1 MIGQGGQL
9 IARQL
14 KREGVDTIFT
24 LCGGHVFAIY
34 DGCIDEGIRV
44 IDVRHEQA
52 ATHAADAWGRITG
65 IPGVAVVTAGPGV
78 TDAVTGVANA
88 WRASSPM
95 ICIGGQGPF
104 SMFKKGA
111 LQEMD
116 HVALM
121 APITKWSDRCFET
134 RRLPEYVAMAFRHA
148 VSGRPGPAFLEVPL
162 DVMINGM
169 DINEVEFPTHS
180 YSKAKAYG
188 DPEYVELAV
197 KVLQTAQ
204 KPVVMAGSSI
214 WLCRAQDTL
223 RRFIEE
229 ADLPVYLNGMGRGC
243 MPPDHPN
250 FLRHTRGFALD
261 QCDVAV
267 ILGTPLDFRLGYG
280 KSIPESA
287 KIIQIDLDPLDI
299 GVNRGADVGI
309 SGDVGAILD
318 QIVKALPEIAG
329 PRKERLHTAWIEEL
343 RNMENKTLERL
354 APQLVSDLEPIHPNR
369 FSAEL
374 KKFVDT
380 NTIVIG
386 DGGDIVAIASKVL
399 DVDLPGNWM
408 DPGPLGCLGVGMP
421 FAIAAKLA
429 RPEKRVMVLFG
440 DGSFGLTGFE
450 FDTAVRFNLPIIA
463 IIGNDS
469 AWGQMRKPQ
478 IATYGEERAIAT
490 ALAPTRYDKVV
501 EALGGYGEL
510 VTDPKEIVP
519 ALERAEAS
527 GKPACVNVMIHPD
540 PPDLM
545 RNPPKY

>member
-1 MIGQGGQL
+1 MIGQGGHL

-14 KREGVDTIFT
+14 KQEGVDTIFS
-24 LCGGHVFAIY
+24 LCGGHIFSVY

-65 IPGVAVVTAGPGV
+65 TPGVAVVTAGPGV

-95 ICIGGQGPF
+95 LCIGGQGPLR
-104 SMFKKGA
+104 MFKKGS

-121 APITKWSDRCFET
+121 A
-134 RRLPEYVAMAFRHA
+134 
-148 VSGRPGPAFLEVPL
+148 
-162 DVMINGM
+162 
-169 DINEVEFPTHS
+169 EFPTN
-180 YSKAKAYG
+180 YRTRAKSYG
-188 DPEYVELAV
+188 DPEYIERAV
-197 KVLQTAQ
+197 KQLRSAE
-204 KPVVMAGSSI
+204 KPVVMAGSSV
-214 WLCRAQDTL
+214 WLCRAQEAL
-223 RRFIEE
+223 RRFVEE
-229 ADLPVYLNGMGRGC
+229 ADVPVYTNGMGRGC

-250 FLRHTRGFALD
+250 FFNLTRRRRYALD
-261 QCDVAV
+261 QADLAV
-267 ILGTPLDFRLGYG
+267 IIGTPLDFRLDYG
-280 KSIPESA
+280 KSIPEKA
-287 KIIQIDLDPLDI
+287 KIVQIDIDPLDI
-299 GVNRGADVGI
+299 GTNRGADVGI
-309 SGDVGAILD
+309 AGDLGAIID
-318 QIVKALPEIAG
+318 QIVKAMTEIAG
-329 PRKERLHTAWIEEL
+329 PREERLRTRWIAEI
-343 RNMENKTLERL
+343 RNVENAMQERL
-354 APQLVSDLEPIHPNR
+354 APQLLSDLRPIHPNR

-374 KKFVDT
+374 KKFVDRDT
-380 NTIVIG
+380 LVVG
-386 DGGDIVAIASKVL
+386 DGGDIVALASKIL
-399 DVDLPGNWM
+399 DVHLPGNWL

-450 FDTAVRFNLPIIA
+450 FDTAVRFDLPIIA
-463 IIGNDS
+463 IVGNDA

-478 IATYGEERAIAT
+478 LATFGKERAIAT

-501 EALGGYGEL
+501 EALGGHGEL
-510 VTDPKEIVP
+510 VTDPEQIVP

-527 GKPACVNVMIHPD
+527 GKPACVNVMIHPN
-540 PPDLM
+540 PEDLM

>member
-1 MIGQGGQL
+1 MIGQGGHL
-9 IARQL
+9 IAKQL
-14 KREGVDTIFT
+14 KQEGVDTIFT

-52 ATHAADAWGRITG
+52 AAHAADAWGRITG
-65 IPGVAVVTAGPGV
+65 TPGVAVVTAGPGV

-95 ICIGGQGPF
+95 VCIGGQGPF
-104 SMFKKGA
+104 TMFKRGA

-134 RRLPEYVAMAFRHA
+134 RRLPEYVSIAFRHA
-148 VSGRPGPAFLEVPL
+148 LSGRPGPAFLEVPL
-162 DVMINGM
+162 DVMIHTEP
-169 DINEVEFPTHS
+169 IERIEFPVNARCT
-180 YSKAKAYG
+180 SKSWG
-188 DPEYVELAV
+188 DPEYVESAI
-197 KVLQTAQ
+197 KILQSAK
-204 KPVVMAGSSI
+204 KPVVMAGSSV
-214 WLCRAQDTL
+214 WLCRGQDAL

-229 ADLPVYLNGMGRGC
+229 ADVPVYLNGMGRGC
-243 MPPDHPN
+243 IPPDHPN
-250 FLRHTRGFALD
+250 FFSHTRGFALD
-261 QCDVAV
+261 QCDVAIV
-267 ILGTPLDFRLGYG
+267 VGTPLDFRLGYG

-287 KIIQIDLDPLDI
+287 KIIQIDIDPLDI
-299 GVNRGADVGI
+299 GQNRGADVGI
-309 SGDVGAILD
+309 AGNVGVILD
-318 QIVKALPEIAG
+318 QIARALPEIAG
-329 PRKERLHTAWIEEL
+329 PREGRRHIAWIEEI
-343 RNMENKTLERL
+343 RGMEQKMLDRL
-354 APQLVSDLEPIHPNR
+354 APQLISDLRPIHPNR

-374 KKFVDT
+374 KKFVDR
-380 NTIVIG
+380 NTVIVG

-399 DVDLPGNWM
+399 DVHLPGNWL

-450 FDTAVRFNLPIIA
+450 FDTAVRFGLPIIA
-463 IIGNDS
+463 IVGNDA

-478 IATYGEERAIAT
+478 IASYGLDRAIAT

-501 EALGGYGEL
+501 EALGGHGEL
-510 VTDPKEIVP
+510 VTDPGEIVP

-527 GKPACVNVMIHPD
+527 GKPACVNVMIHPN
-540 PPDLM
+540 PTDLM

>member
-1 MIGQGGQL
+1 MIGQGGHL

-14 KREGVDTIFT
+14 KHEGVDTIFT

-52 ATHAADAWGRITG
+52 ATHAADAWGRLTG
-65 IPGVAVVTAGPGV
+65 TAGVAVVTAGPGV

-88 WRASSPM
+88 WRAGSPM
-95 ICIGGQGPF
+95 LCIGGQGPF
-104 SMFKKGA
+104 KMFKRGA

-121 APITKWSDRCFET
+121 QPITKWSDRCFET
-134 RRLPEYVAMAFRHA
+134 KRLPEYVSIAFRHA
-148 VSGRPGPAFLEVPL
+148 LSGRPGPAFLEVPL
-162 DVMINGM
+162 DVMINAEPI
-169 DINEVEFPTHS
+169 DQVEFPTN
-180 YSKAKAYG
+180 YRTRAKAYG

-197 KVLQTAQ
+197 KALQRAK
-204 KPVVMAGSSI
+204 KPVVMAGSSV
-214 WLCRAQDTL
+214 WLCRAQDAL
-223 RRFIEE
+223 RRFVEE
-229 ADLPVYLNGMGRGC
+229 ADLPVFLNGMGRGC
-243 MPPDHPN
+243 MPPGHPN
-250 FLRHTRGFALD
+250 FFNLTRGFALD
-261 QCDVAV
+261 QCDVAIV
-267 ILGTPLDFRLGYG
+267 IGTPLDFRLGYG
-280 KSIPESA
+280 KSIPSDA
-287 KIIQIDLDPLDI
+287 KIVQIDMDPLDI
-299 GVNRGADVGI
+299 GHNRGIDVGI
-309 SGDVGAILD
+309 AGDVGAILG
-318 QIVKALPEIAG
+318 QIAKAMEEIAG
-329 PRKERLHTAWIEEL
+329 PREERRHTAWIAQIRE
-343 RNMENKTLERL
+343 MEDKMIERL
-354 APQLVSDLEPIHPNR
+354 GPQLASDLTPIHPNR

-374 KKFVDT
+374 KKFVDR
-380 NTIVIG
+380 NTIVVG

-399 DVDLPGNWM
+399 DVHFPGAWM

-429 RPEKRVMVLFG
+429 RPDKRVVVLFG

-450 FDTAVRFNLPIIA
+450 FDTAVRFHLPIIA
-463 IIGNDS
+463 IVGNDA

-478 IATYGEERAIAT
+478 ITTYGLERSIAT

-510 VTDPKEIVP
+510 VTDPREIVP
-519 ALERAEAS
+519 ALNRAEAS
-527 GKPACVNVMIHPD
+527 GKPACVNVMIHPK